1 MSNFGAGINFVFT
14 GIGEFF
20 RHKVLWKYAA
30 IPFVLTLVL
39 YTALFYWGMYIFL
52 PQIIA
57 SMENFFAGRWF
68 EFLYNSC
75 RILTVGS
82 FYLIFFALTLFF
94 AANIFEISGSWFF
107 SRMVR
112 CYERK
117 VLGRKIEVLQWHRE
131 ARNVFACIFFSTGT
145 LLIYLLM
152 IMIGF
157 FLPGIGFIITIPI
170 VGYRYATTYCS
181 EAVFNQGYRLHD
193 TGIIFDGKQGLLYG
207 FGSMVFLL
215 FLIPFV
221 PIFLIPGF
229 VIGGTLLYHH
239 RND

>member
-112 CYERK
+112 HYQSR
-117 VLGRKIEVLQWHRE
+117 VLKENIVSLPWHRE
-131 ARNVFACIFFSTGT
+131 VRNVCDCVLFSTGT
-145 LLIYLLM
+145 LTIYLLLV
-152 IMIGF
+152 IISF
-157 FLPGIGFIITIPI
+157 FLPVIGQIII
-170 VGYRYATTYCS
+170 VPLVGFRYAKTYCS
-181 EAVFNQGYRLHD
+181 EAIFNRGLLLRDINVVFNGRS
-193 TGIIFDGKQGLLYG
+193 GLLFG

>member
-1 MSNFGAGINFVFT
+1 MNNFGTGINFVFA

-30 IPFVLTLVL
+30 IPFVVTLVL
-39 YTALFYWGMYIFL
+39 YTALFYWGIYIFL
-52 PQIIA
+52 PQIIQ
-57 SMENFFAGRWF
+57 SMENFFTGRWF
-68 EFLYNSC
+68 EFIYSTC
-75 RILTVGS
+75 RIVTTIS

-94 AANIFEISGSWFF
+94 AANVFEVSGSLFF

-112 CYERK
+112 CYEKNILGKK
-117 VLGRKIEVLQWHRE
+117 VEILPWHRE
-131 ARNVFACIFFSTGT
+131 VRNVLECILFSTGT
-145 LLIYLLM
+145 LLIYLLL
-152 IMIGF
+152 ILIGF
-157 FLPGIGFIITIPI
+157 FLPGIGFVITIPI

-181 EAVFNQGYRLHD
+181 EAIFNRGYLLRD
-193 TGIIFDGKQGLLYG
+193 TGILFDGKRGLLYG